1 MMCQSRFDN
10 SESFK
15 ISLGDSFGTPPPH
28 THTDDK
34 TCHTNYN
41 YIHANAVINYKQQTK
56 GNVLMETKKEM
67 WQLL

>member
-1 MMCQSRFDN
+1 MLCQSGFDN

-15 ISLGDSFGTPPPH
+15 ISSVDSFGPPPH

-34 TCHTNYN
+34 TCHNNYN

-56 GNVLMETKKEM
+56 VNVLMETKKVM